1 VRRRGRL
8 HHGDDSSP
16 ASPEFLGAGWFD
28 PIEAA
33 VRDRVRGFIEELVD
47 AELDAALVSRAITA
61 WCRQKRRANPRYVRM
76 TKQVEA
82 AIAGAY
88 LSGTNTRRVRRA
100 LGALFKGAVGKDV
113 VAEPGRR
120 CRRTGRRGAGAR
132 WLKRMLPGW
141 SWMARYGSTARR
153 HRSRCWLCWVFAA
166 MGRRCSCGA
175 QHGRRERGGLGRSA
189 G

>member
-1 VRRRGRL
+1 METTVRRRRL
-8 HHGDDSSP
+8 NSSVLVGSIRSRRP
-16 ASPEFLGAGWFD
+16 SG
-28 PIEAA
+28 I
-33 VRDRVRGFIEELVD
+33 GFVGSSRSWLMRSWTRH
-47 AELDAALVSRAITA
+47 LVSRAITA

-113 VAEPGRR
+113 VAEPGGR